1 MAASLGAAP
10 ANADTSPQATVDSP
24 ANGPTVTVNNPGPT
38 VTIDSPAD
46 GATVAGVVTIG
57 ATGSTDPNQ
66 SDAPAGIDFAI
77 DDHAHSSATCDGTSK
92 TCHGVDHWNTL
103 GLSGQHVISV
113 TMYTVNGDSATA
125 SITVTV
131 KPGKGIQVQ
140 FPF

>member
-1 MAASLGAAP
+1 
-10 ANADTSPQATVDSP
+10 
-24 ANGPTVTVNNPGPT
+24 
-38 VTIDSPAD
+38 AD

-140 FPF
+140 FPFGGVAGKAFQVEGRVGVSGTTKSLSGETVTIL